1 MKHLAHELIVKPG
14 SKIKLDKLDPGDTF
28 GYDKKDAD
36 EHLTKNLERLS
47 VLQYMLYA
55 EGKRSLLVVLQ
66 GIDAGGKD
74 GTIKHVMSGLNPQG
88 VNVTSFKVPEGAEKR
103 HDYLWR
109 IHQAVPEWGKMG
121 IFNRSHYE
129 DVLVVRV
136 HDLVPKKVWSERYG
150 QINDFER
157 MLSDSGVH
165 IVKFL
170 LYISKEE
177 QEKRFKER
185 IDDKQKNWKFSPADL
200 KEREYWHEYQQAYE
214 DMIRETSSKEAPW
227 YVVPADHKWF
237 THLVVAAVV
246 IETLE
251 SLGMTLPEIS
261 SEQRKEIEKARKLLK
276 G

>member
-1 MKHLAHELIVKPG
+1 MKQLARELMVKPG
-14 SKIKLDKLDPGDTF
+14 SKIKLEKLDPDHTL
-28 GYDKKDAD
+28 GYDKADAA
-36 EHLTKNLERLS
+36 EHLAKNLERLCE
-47 VLQYMLYA
+47 LQYRLYA
-55 EGKRSLLVVLQ
+55 EAKRSLLVVLQ

-88 VNVTSFKVPEGAEKR
+88 VDVTSFKVPEGAEKR

-136 HDLVPKKVWSERYG
+136 HDLVPKKIWSKRYD

-157 MLSDSGVH
+157 MLSSSGVN

-170 LYISKEE
+170 LYISKDQ
-177 QEKRFKER
+177 QEKRFRER

-200 KEREYWHEYQQAYE
+200 KEREYWDQYIEAYQ
-214 DMIRETSSKEAPW
+214 DMLRKCSKDHAPW
-227 YVVPADHKWF
+227 YVIPANNKWF
-237 THLVVAAVV
+237 RNLAVSQ
-246 IETLE
+246 ILCETLE
-251 SLGMTLPEIS
+251 GMD
-261 SEQRKEIEKARKLLK
+261 LK
-276 G
+276 FPKPTGDLSGIKFE